1 MPILESLAVRG
12 GLEVARQIARAVPRG
27 VSTYRFGKF
36 FGDASLKATGVAVV
50 LDPYEHPAPRSGVAR
65 YVKRMDG
72 RGPDLPVIGED
83 VVLGKNT
90 VRVVS
95 HFTHFFTTNSAGGKT
110 VPFVLDR
117 EASADWDRT
126 FFCTGSPD
134 TNIKT
139 FDIFALPEQ
148 QFVKAVYGSAGL
160 RVWDMG
166 GVEYGFEAGRDR
178 AVLLKMRNPHFPKHS
193 LVVCAGLGEWGSTG
207 AAWFL
212 TRKWTALAKRF
223 GAKDFCLII
232 EVNPG
237 SDESARE
244 VAASS

>member
-1 MPILESLAVRG
+1 MPIPESLAIRAG
-12 GLEVARQIARAVPRG
+12 WEGARLIARAVPRG
-27 VSTYRFGKF
+27 ISAYRFGKF
-36 FGDASLKATGVAVV
+36 FGGASLRATGIVVV
-50 LDPYEHPAPRSGVAR
+50 LDPYEHPAPRGTAAR

-72 RGPDLPVIGED
+72 RGPDLHVIGED

-90 VRVVS
+90 IRVVS
-95 HFTHFFTTNSAGGKT
+95 HFTHFFTTNSVGGKT

-117 EASADWDRT
+117 EASSEWDRT

-148 QFVKAVYGSAGL
+148 RFVRAKYGAAGL
-160 RVWDMG
+160 RVWEMQ
-166 GVEYGFEAGRDR
+166 GVEYGFESGRDR

-212 TRKWTALAKRF
+212 TRKWAELAKRF
-223 GAKDFCLII
+223 GTNDFCMII

-237 SDESARE
+237 NDESARE